1 MRFFFTLIIVCTYFS
16 FIYSQAGVTIYT
28 GPSVAFSKDK
38 IVTPSGA
45 HYGYVIGLN
54 GRLNSDGMYF
64 LVSGEYGT
72 YDFLANN
79 KLSFI
84 GGDDLSYLKGK
95 IGIGFDFLKLSRNMH
110 LRSKFQGTVLFVNS
124 YNTDLLATPL
134 LLNNGYSI
142 INDGIGG
149 LATSLGISKGIFSLD
164 LEYDHGLFNI
174 FKEKKASKMNFL
186 NLVFG
191 VRF

>member
-1 MRFFFTLIIVCTYFS
+1 MCVAISYVS
-16 FIYSQAGVTIYT
+16 GQAGMTVYA
-28 GPSVAFSKDK
+28 GPSVAFSSDK

-45 HYGYVIGLN
+45 HYGYVIGAN
-54 GRLNSDGMYF
+54 ARLNSDGMYF
-64 LVSGEYGT
+64 LLSGEYGR
-72 YDFLANN
+72 YDFLSNN

-84 GGDDLSYLKGK
+84 GGDDLGYMKGK
-95 IGIGFDFLKLSRNMH
+95 IGIGFDFLKLSRNMF
-110 LRSKFQGTVLFVNS
+110 LRSKIQGTVLFVNS
-124 YNTDLLATPL
+124 YNEELLSTPL
-134 LLNNGYSI
+134 LKTNGYTA
-142 INDGIGG
+142 INDGVGG

-174 FKEKKASKMNFL
+174 FKEKKSSKMNFL